1 MSTKTSTVPGIKA
14 AHMIISDNCRTV
26 QGGDMKA
33 FDVAV
38 RKLRKEYENLMDV
51 WPKGKGA
58 EFSVILTVDYP

>member
-14 AHMIISDNCRTV
+14 VHMVISDNCRTV
-26 QGGDMKA
+26 QGGDMEA

-38 RKLRKEYENLMDV
+38 RRLRKEYENLLPA